1 MQKSTRVTATL
12 AGLTLT
18 FGALMA
24 PGAHAA
30 ANAKEP
36 CAKETTQVANAEDAL
51 ARVTAV
57 FEKQAAKVKKA
68 KKAVVKADNRS
79 EKAKA
84 KRALAAAKEKKE
96 HAKKAKKAQLQR
108 LAKAQ
113 TRLADCQAKQAP
125 VETPAA

>member
-1 MQKSTRVTATL
+1 MQRSTRVTAAL
-12 AGLTLT
+12 AGLTLS

-30 ANAKEP
+30 EAPKEP
-36 CAKETTQVANAEDAL
+36 CAKQTTQVANAEDAL

-57 FEKQAAKVKKA
+57 FAKQQAKVKKA
-68 KKAVVKADNRS
+68 KKAVVKADTRS

-84 KRALAAAKEKKE
+84 KRALAAAKVKKE
-96 HAKKAKKAQLQR
+96 HVKKAKKAQLQR

-113 TRLADCQAKQAP
+113 ARLADCEAKQAP